1 MKGQISQRDLARIA
15 GVSPMTV
22 SLALRAH
29 PSISE
34 RTRTRIAQLAKEH
47 NYRPDPALS
56 ALNAWRIRQSTTR
69 FQGTL
74 AWVTGF
80 DSRNAWRN
88 MIQTTGYWEGACAR
102 ANQLGYRMEEFWLNE
117 PGLSGKRAT
126 QILLARGVRGLIIAP
141 MPKAHS
147 SIDLQWENFSAVAL
161 GYSLAEPQLHVVMN
175 HQFRNMK
182 QLVEKLHEL
191 GHRRIGLAMPSA
203 NDERVDHNYLGGF
216 LIAEQTIANQSPGF
230 NRLPALLASPFD
242 HETFLQWFRS
252 NRPDAIVISASTFP
266 LVRDWLKEEK
276 LRIPHDVG
284 LAVAAI
290 PWQDATISGIDEDV
304 PSIGAHAVE
313 AVVGMIHRNEQGIPR
328 QPLSLL
334 IEGIWAAGATVRK
347 PLTTRKTAKQ
357 VTRGGVAKKKSA

>member
-1 MKGQISQRDLARIA
+1 
-15 GVSPMTV
+15 MTV

-34 RTRTRIAQLAKEH
+34 QTRTRIALLAKEH

-102 ANQLGYRMEEFWLNE
+102 ADQLGYRMEEFWLNE

-141 MPKAHS
+141 LPKAHS
-147 SIDLQWENFSAVAL
+147 RIDLQWEHFSAVVL

-182 QLVEKLHEL
+182 QLVEKLYEL
-191 GHRRIGLAMPSA
+191 GYRRIGLAMPSA

-216 LIAEQTIANQSPGF
+216 LIAGQTIANKNPGLD
-230 NRLPALLASPFD
+230 RLPALLASPFD
-242 HETFLQWFRS
+242 HETFLQWFRI
-252 NRPDAIVISASTFP
+252 NRPDAIVISASTSY
-266 LVRDWLKEEK
+266 LVRDWLKKEK
-276 LRIPHDVG
+276 VRIPRDAG

-290 PWQDATISGIDEDV
+290 PWQDTTISGIDENV

-313 AVVGMIHRNEQGIPR
+313 TVVGMIHRNEQGIPR
-328 QPLSLL
+328 RPLSLL
-334 IEGIWAAGATVRK
+334 VEGIWAPGATVRK
-347 PLTTRKTAKQ
+347 P
-357 VTRGGVAKKKSA
+357 VTAKKKTKQATRGSTAKKKGA